1 LGLNKKVNQLYD
13 YFGLSLPL
21 WMESRKT
28 LLCFA
33 FLDFI
38 FIYIFL
44 LKNILMNNQISNL
57 NRSLLFIFIWG
68 LLSYLNG
75 RYSFFKKY
83 KKIKTK
89 LYKLFISSFIVFLL
103 TYFLDKTLIIFFN
116 DWVLIGRNNWILIFI
131 FSYLIQSLKFLLK
144 NSIKKDTC
152 IYLVGD
158 EMQIKLF
165 KKYIHSVTELKNIV
179 IKNFSN
185 YEKDEYSF
193 KTIILL
199 GNNVENFY
207 DHYSYLISEKSEII
221 TASNWCEKNLQRIPN
236 EYLSI
241 NDFDFNILFNRSQEI
256 NWRIKRLGDIF
267 ISLFLLV
274 ITSPLIIFFS
284 ILIKIED
291 KGPIF
296 YSQIRTGLYGNKFN
310 IIKLRSMIQN
320 SEKEGAVWAKS
331 KDPRVTKIGKFI
343 RKTRIDELPQLW
355 SVFIGDM
362 SLIGPR
368 PERPE
373 IDKILIKKIRF
384 YNYRNTIRPGLSGWA
399 QVNYKYGASIMDS
412 KNKFSYEVFYLR
424 NFSLLLD
431 LLIFLKTLKLILKM
445 EGSDPKSHDS

>member
-1 LGLNKKVNQLYD
+1 
-13 YFGLSLPL
+13 
-21 WMESRKT
+21 
-28 LLCFA
+28 
-33 FLDFI
+33 
-38 FIYIFL
+38 
-44 LKNILMNNQISNL
+44 
-57 NRSLLFIFIWG
+57 
-68 LLSYLNG
+68 
-75 RYSFFKKY
+75 
-83 KKIKTK
+83 
-89 LYKLFISSFIVFLL
+89 
-103 TYFLDKTLIIFFN
+103 
-116 DWVLIGRNNWILIFI
+116 
-131 FSYLIQSLKFLLK
+131 
-144 NSIKKDTC
+144 
-152 IYLVGD
+152 
-158 EMQIKLF
+158 MQIKLF
-165 KKYIHSVTELKNIV
+165 KKYIHPISELRNVV
-179 IKNFSN
+179 INNFTD

-199 GNNVENFY
+199 GNSVENFY

-221 TASNWCEKNLQRIPN
+221 TASNWFEKNLQRIPN

-241 NDFDFNILFNRSQEI
+241 NDFDINILINRTQDI
-256 NWRIKRLGDIF
+256 NWRIKRLGDIC

-274 ITSPLIIFFS
+274 VTSPLIIFFS

-320 SEKEGAVWAKS
+320 SERGGAVWATS

-373 IDKILIKKIRF
+373 IDKILINEIRF

-399 QVNYKYGASIMDS
+399 QVNYKYGASIQDS

-445 EGSDPKSHDS
+445 EGSDPKSYDN

>member
-1 LGLNKKVNQLYD
+1 MGLNKKVNQLYD

-44 LKNILMNNQISNL
+44 LNNILMNNQISKL

-116 DWVLIGRNNWILIFI
+116 NWVPIGRDNGFIIFI
-131 FSYLIQSLKFLLK
+131 FSYLIQSLKFLFK
-144 NSIKKDTC
+144 NSINKNSC

-158 EMQIKLF
+158 EVQIKLF
-165 KKYIHSVTELKNIV
+165 KKYIHPISELRNVV
-179 IKNFSN
+179 INNFTD

-199 GNNVENFY
+199 GNSVENFY

-221 TASNWCEKNLQRIPN
+221 TASNWFEKNLQRIPN

-241 NDFDFNILFNRSQEI
+241 NDFDINILINRTQDI
-256 NWRIKRLGDIF
+256 NWRIKRLGDIC

-274 ITSPLIIFFS
+274 VTSPLIIFFS

-320 SEKEGAVWAKS
+320 SERGGAVWATS

-373 IDKILIKKIRF
+373 IDKILINEIRF

-399 QVNYKYGASIMDS
+399 QVNYKYGASIQDS

-445 EGSDPKSHDS
+445 EGSDPKSYDN